1 MSILIGFRKEKTTP
15 MLEAALFR
23 ARGVVYAEYAADFE
37 KKLQVAK
44 EREKE

>member
-1 MSILIGFRKEKTTP
+1 
-15 MLEAALFR
+15 MLEASLFR

-44 EREKE
+44 EREKEYYELKAKGFA